1 MADVV
6 VKARF
11 WCAAC
16 QPVDSRRR
24 VAGTLVKHDASS
36 AIEALLHCDECG
48 MMYMKRR
55 GTQEFV
61 HRRVALDVQEE
72 A

>member
-16 QPVDSRRR
+16 QPADSRRR
-24 VAGTLVKHDASS
+24 VAGTLRKHGASS
-36 AIEALLHCDECG
+36 AIEAYLHCDECG
-48 MMYMKRR
+48 MTYVKKR
-55 GTQEFV
+55 GSGEFV
-61 HRRVALDVQEE
+61 HRYVAMDVQEE